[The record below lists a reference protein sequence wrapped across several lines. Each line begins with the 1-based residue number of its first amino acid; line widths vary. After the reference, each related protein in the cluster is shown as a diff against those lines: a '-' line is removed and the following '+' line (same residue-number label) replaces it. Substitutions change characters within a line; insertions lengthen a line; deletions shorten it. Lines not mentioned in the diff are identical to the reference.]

1 MDEQTANPAP
11 WLSRPR
17 AWITSADAGQ
27 KLGISNEMQRGES

>member
-27 KLGISNEMQRGES
+27 KLDISHEMQRGES